1 MYQFVSFSSCLF
13 SCKYDYVFASHFK
26 FSESQWSLFYLELF
40 SKNKSIKSLYT
51 LTTSLQ
57 SIAKNCLLPNCLYCP
72 CRVCSHEVKQRTS
85 NTQPRKDL
93 TRYFFHFFEW
103 KTNAFYRGVIW
114 TSMVELFSQLTLR
127 LKTANRFSKCSI
139 IYICKSP
146 KYALVRNAWFYQI
159 RWLRINDNAIF
170 SLRTRS
176 GFFTFFSF
184 VLFR

>member
-26 FSESQWSLFYLELF
+26 FSESLWSLFYLKLF

-57 SIAKNCLLPNCLYCP
+57 SIAKNWVCLYCP
-72 CRVCSHEVKQRTS
+72 YRVCSHEVKQRTS
-85 NTQPRKDL
+85 NTQPRRDL
-93 TRYFFHFFEW
+93 TRYLFHFFEW

-114 TSMVELFSQLTLR
+114 TLSDIYGWAFFPTYLR
-127 LKTANRFSKCSI
+127 LKTINRFSKCSI
-139 IYICKSP
+139 IYVCKSP
-146 KYALVRNAWFYQI
+146 KYALVRNVWFYQI